1 MTSTAPLPRPGE
13 PRIRRAAGIAA
24 GVIGLLLAGG
34 PGALAAQDRP
44 PGADAVRAVEN
55 FDPAT
60 GERTTELMRPLTAD
74 ERLRVEAALASAG
87 ASPGEVDGRFDR
99 RTRDA
104 LSRLQRREGLAVC
117 GCVDVATLDR
127 LGVPT
132 RTVMTTLADAGDASG
147 RDVEVV
153 YPSRPS
159 PDPAA
164 RRGESRSG
172 RDGAPDR
179 DRADRPRDGETAGAR
194 AATEP
199 AADRRTLSRRP
210 RADFRSRSFVGF
222 PVPVPVLAPPRP
234 LPPRTAEPAAP
245 REAPA
250 TGRLPARPKPP
261 RRVPPPR

>member
-1 MTSTAPLPRPGE
+1 MTPTAPFPRPGE

-24 GVIGLLLAGG
+24 GVVGLLLAGA
-34 PGALAAQDRP
+34 PGLLAAQDRP
-44 PGADAVRAVEN
+44 PGADALRAVET
-55 FDPAT
+55 FDPT
-60 GERTTELMRPLTAD
+60 TDERTSEVMRPLTAD
-74 ERLRVEAALASAG
+74 ERLRVEAALAAAG
-87 ASPGEVDGRFDR
+87 ASPGEVDGRFDQ
-99 RTRDA
+99 RTRKA
-104 LSRLQRREGLAVC
+104 LSRLQRRKGLAVC

-159 PDPAA
+159 SEPAA
-164 RRGESRSG
+164 RRREGRPG

-179 DRADRPRDGETAGAR
+179 DRADRPRDGETPGDR
-194 AATEP
+194 AARER
-199 AADRRTLSRRP
+199 AADRRTLTRRP
-210 RADFRSRSFVGF
+210 RADFRSRSFFGF

-245 REAPA
+245 HEAPA